1 MDAKIQSLYFG
12 INKYLINP
20 IIIVLFAIAT
30 LVFVY
35 GLVEFIANKES
46 EEGQTRGKQ
55 HMLWGI
61 VGLCVMAGAYGI
73 KQLLSS
79 FLSSIG

>member
-1 MDAKIQSLYFG
+1 MDATIKSLYFG

-35 GLVEFIANKES
+35 GLVEFIANKDS
-46 EEGQTRGKQ
+46 EDKQKEGKK

-61 VGLCVMAGAYGI
+61 VGLAVMAGAVGLKDI
-73 KQLLSS
+73 IMSLVD
-79 FLSSIG
+79 SIG

>member
-12 INKYLINP
+12 LNKYLINP
-20 IIIVLFAIAT
+20 IILVLFAIAT

-46 EEGQTRGKQ
+46 EEGQTKGKQ

-61 VGLCVMAGAYGI
+61 IGLCVMAGAYGI
-73 KQLLSS
+73 KQLISS
-79 FLSSIG
+79 FLSSIS